1 MELWAQRCSVSGCE
15 EKQEMA
21 VGVRIKKGRKRQPK
35 VLQRAMEKEFKVQ
48 SSCLIS
54 SAQSIMIK
62 CVF

>member
-48 SSCLIS
+48 SSCPIS